1 VSAAG
6 ERSHVIV
13 IGGGFAGLGCTR
25 KLAKHRD
32 VRVTLLDRNN
42 YHQFQ
47 PMLYQVATS
56 QLGSSN
62 IAMSL
67 RKIFRKHPNVDI
79 KMAEVASVD
88 PATCTVTATDGGTW
102 TGDAVVVAAG
112 SQPNFFGTPGADSN
126 SFPLYSLHDAQ
137 RLRSRIIGIF
147 EDADRDPS
155 LLDRG
160 ALNFVIVGGGATGV
174 ETAGALVDLIQRTM
188 MVEYRT
194 LSVDKA
200 RVHIVDLGHSLLGPF
215 SEHAHDYAAKVLQR
229 KGVELHLDMKVTEVA
244 PDHVTLGDE
253 SEIRTRCVVWGGG
266 IMAPP
271 VAAAL
276 GAAQGRGGR
285 IDVRPELT
293 VPGYARVYAVG
304 DVANVPGPDGQPL
317 PQLGSVALQSGVWAA
332 KNLLADLAGRP
343 PKPFRYKDKGIMA
356 MIGRGSA
363 IAAMGEKRREVHGP
377 VAFAAWLGVHL
388 LLMTGARARVRA
400 VVDWIFVNVSRTRG
414 PQLLD
419 RSGAAEID
427 WSDDRTTEPSNAA
440 TSTEPSTA
448 ATSTEP
454 STAATSG

>member
-1 VSAAG
+1 VSAANG
-6 ERSHVIV
+6 DHRVII
-13 IGGGFAGLGCTR
+13 IGGGFAGLGCAR
-25 KLAKHRD
+25 ELVKHKE
-32 VRVTLLDRNN
+32 VRVTLIDRNN

-47 PMLYQVATS
+47 PLLYQVATS

-67 RKIFRKHPNVDI
+67 RKIFRRHRNVDI
-79 KMAEVASVD
+79 KMADVESID
-88 PATCTVTATDGGTW
+88 PDTCTVTAADGGTW
-102 TGDAVVVAAG
+102 SGDAVVLAAG
-112 SQPNFFGTPGADSN
+112 SQPNFFGTPGAEGN
-126 SFPLYSLHDAQ
+126 SFPLYSLNDAQ
-137 RLRSRIIGIF
+137 RLRSRIIAVF

-155 LLDRG
+155 LIDRG
-160 ALNFVIVGGGATGV
+160 ALNFVVVGGGPTGV
-174 ETAGALVDLIQRTM
+174 ETAGALADMISQTM
-188 MVEYRT
+188 TVEYRDCEVT
-194 LSVDKA
+194 AA
-200 RVHIVDLGHSLLGPF
+200 RVHIVDLGHTLLGPF
-215 SEHAHDYAAKVLQR
+215 SKSAHEYAAKVLRR
-229 KGVELHLDMKVTEVA
+229 KGVELHLDTKVTEVA

-276 GAAQGRGGR
+276 GVAQGRGGR

-332 KNLLADLAGRP
+332 KNLLDDFAGRP

-363 IAAMGEKRREVHGP
+363 IAAMGEKRREVHGFF
-377 VAFAAWLGVHL
+377 AFAAWLGVHL
-388 LLMTGARARVRA
+388 LLMTGARARMRA

-427 WSDDRTTEPSNAA
+427 WSDDRTTEPTAAA
-440 TSTEPSTA
+440 TSR
-448 ATSTEP
+448 
-454 STAATSG
+454 